1 MISRRYV
8 VESEGNWAFRIRDT
22 DQGIHYVARMLPQ
35 HMAVSAAWIWNHM
48 EASRIIVSVASR
60 FHILPPTITPYAV
73 EAEPLFYGGDYPP
86 GIPRP

>member
-8 VESEGNWAFRIRDT
+8 VESEGNWACRIRDT
-22 DQGIHYVARMLPQ
+22 DQGIHYVARMLPP
-35 HMAVSAAWIWNHM
+35 HMAHAAAWVWNHQ
-48 EASRIIVSVASR
+48 EAGRILVSVASR
-60 FHILPPTITPYAV
+60 FHILAPASGYAI